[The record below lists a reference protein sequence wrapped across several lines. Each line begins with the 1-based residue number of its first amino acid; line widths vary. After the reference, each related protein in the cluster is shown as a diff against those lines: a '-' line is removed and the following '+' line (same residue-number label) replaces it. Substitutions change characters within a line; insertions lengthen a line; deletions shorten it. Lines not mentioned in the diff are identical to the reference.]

1 MSDLQSKLFQIV
13 NFEVADAVIFLSS
26 LIVAS
31 EALENNTRKI
41 VLIILW
47 ILWITSAILTP
58 IFILKR
64 K

>member
-1 MSDLQSKLFQIV
+1 MSDLQSKLFKIV

-41 VLIILW
+41 VLVILW
-47 ILWITSAILTP
+47 ILWIVSAILTP
-58 IFILKR
+58 IFILKN

>member
-1 MSDLQSKLFQIV
+1 MSDLQSKLFKIV
-13 NFEVADAVIFLSS
+13 NFEVADVVIFLSS

-47 ILWITSAILTP
+47 ILWIASAILTP
-58 IFILKR
+58 IFILKN

>member
-1 MSDLQSKLFQIV
+1 MSDLQSKLFKIV
-13 NFEVADAVIFLSS
+13 NFEVADVVIFLSS

-58 IFILKR
+58 IFILKN

>member
-1 MSDLQSKLFQIV
+1 MSDLQSKLFKIV
-13 NFEVADAVIFLSS
+13 NFEVADVVIFLSS

-41 VLIILW
+41 VLVILW
-47 ILWITSAILTP
+47 ILWIVSAILTP
-58 IFILKR
+58 IFILKN

>member
-58 IFILKR
+58 IFILKN

>member
-1 MSDLQSKLFQIV
+1 
-13 NFEVADAVIFLSS
+13 LSS

-41 VLIILW
+41 VLVILW
-47 ILWITSAILTP
+47 ILWIVSAILTP
-58 IFILKR
+58 IFILKN

>member
-1 MSDLQSKLFQIV
+1 MSDLQSKLFKIV
-13 NFEVADAVIFLSS
+13 NVEVADAVIFLSS

-41 VLIILW
+41 VLVILW
-47 ILWITSAILTP
+47 ILWIVSAILTP
-58 IFILKR
+58 IFILKN